1 MKKNLKD
8 ILIDTVLKQ
17 IVHDYIYYNK
27 VYIDTLQLNFTD
39 DVVSL
44 FNKHVSYAEVQ
55 QAITNGLKL
64 KADRGYF

>member
-8 ILIDTVLKQ
+8 ILSDTVLKK

-27 VYIDTLQLNFTD
+27 DYTDTLQFNFTD
-39 DVVSL
+39 DVINL
-44 FNKHVSYAEVQ
+44 FNKHVKYSEVH

-64 KADRGYF
+64 KADRGYY

>member
-8 ILIDTVLKQ
+8 ILIDTVLKK

-27 VYIDTLQLNFTD
+27 DYVDALQFNFTD
-39 DVVSL
+39 DVISL

-55 QAITNGLKL
+55 HAITNGLKL
-64 KADRGYF
+64 KAERGYF